1 MADNAAA
8 TKHRNNKVGQ
18 VVSRSGN
25 KTIVVEVTR
34 RVQHPLYKR
43 FTNKTKK
50 FYAHDEQNQ
59 SQVGDRVRIVETR
72 PLSKMKRWRMQQIVH
87 RSALVMPEGTEA
99 ASTES
104 PSASPAAAQESA
116 S

>member
-1 MADNAAA
+1 MADNPAA
-8 TKHRNNKVGQ
+8 TGHRNTKVGQ

-34 RVQHPLYKR
+34 RVQDPLYRR
-43 FTNKTKK
+43 FVNKSKK

-59 SQVGDRVRIVETR
+59 SQPGDRVRIVETR
-72 PLSKMKRWRMQQIVH
+72 PLSKLKRWRLVQIVH
-87 RSALVMPEGTEA
+87 RRAQIAPLPAEGELA
-99 ASTES
+99 EPLAE
-104 PSASPAAAQESA
+104 PSPASEIA